1 MRNTEE
7 YSSDSYFVAGII
19 IAFDVIAKSLL

>member
-7 YSSDSYFVAGII
+7 YSSDSYFVAGSIS
-19 IAFDVIAKSLL
+19 AFGVIAKSLL